1 MRPRHLLAA
10 VPLLLSCT
18 VPPAAA
24 VRADDVADG
33 EGADPVEHL
42 RYLAG
47 PETEGRGTPSPGL
60 QKAANYVVDSC
71 QRAGV
76 VGALEGGAF
85 LQPFTI
91 GGLPFPGVSGDE
103 EEEEDFG
110 SDLFADGIFI
120 SGEISRETSA
130 EMGQKLCEAL
140 AAGGKSCPPGFK
152 DGSVDPRPYVQSAA
166 PPQTTNNVVGIL
178 PGHGP
183 HKDEIVLLS
192 AHLDHLGKKTQGVF
206 PGADDNA
213 SGSATLLAIMNR
225 VARGEPLDR
234 TVVFFW
240 TAGEEKGLLGASY
253 FVDNPPASVPLARIK
268 QVINMDMVGA
278 WDDTRLSLGV
288 DSGPAS
294 ATTATLFDAANRDL
308 ERPFARM
315 NRDIQQYNR
324 RQDGY
329 AFSRRQIS
337 TIFVFEG
344 LANPT
349 GGGALMPRYHKMNDT
364 VENLLAETGGS
375 KIRRMT
381 DLLTRVVTKTA
392 NATLP

>member
-1 MRPRHLLAA
+1 VKRILFALPVVLGACAMPSERIAREDAPIM
-10 VPLLLSCT
+10 T
-18 VPPAAA
+18 E
-24 VRADDVADG
+24 DDG
-33 EGADPVEHL
+33 TDPVEHL
-42 RYLAG
+42 RYIAG

-60 QKAANYVVDSC
+60 QKAADYVIASC
-71 QRAGV
+71 QRAGL

-91 GGLPFPGVSGDE
+91 GGLPVPGPTI
-103 EEEEDFG
+103 EEEDPDFG
-110 SDLFADGIFI
+110 SELFEDGLFL
-120 SGEISRETSA
+120 SGSITPETSA
-130 EMGQKLCEAL
+130 EMGHKLCEAL
-140 AAGGKSCPPGFK
+140 AASGEACPPGVL
-152 DGSVDPRPYVQSAA
+152 DGSVDPRPYVQTAA
-166 PPQTTNNVVGIL
+166 PPQVTNNVVGIL

-192 AHLDHLGKKTQGVF
+192 AHLDHLGKKPTGVF

-213 SGSATLLAIMNR
+213 SGSSTLLAIMNR
-225 VARGEPLDR
+225 VARGAPLDR
-234 TVVFFW
+234 TLVFFW

-278 WDDTRLSLGV
+278 WDDTRFSVGV
-288 DSGPAS
+288 DTGAAS
-294 ATTATLFDAANRDL
+294 QTTAALFDEANAEL
-308 ERPFARM
+308 ERPFVRM

-344 LANPT
+344 LANAA
-349 GGGALMPRYHKMNDT
+349 GGGALMARYHKMTDT
-364 VENLLAETGGS
+364 VDALLAEGGAS
-375 KIRRMT
+375 KLRRMA
-381 DLLTRVVTKTA
+381 DILSRVVTKVA
-392 NATLP
+392 GSNSP